1 MQPQERRGPEP
12 GWEWELRDEQG
23 FLGFGAAGEEPRQ
36 PPMGTTHPTGSSA
49 FQRQQISRSIPGDA
63 SPWKKKWDLPDVQH
77 LRFFGKRLCPELL
90 HQSKLQNKITEKIT
104 KTQRKLPLEKDR
116 LLTDTSEP
124 GIYGSINSSRMAEP
138 AQPSMA
144 SIHLCSRQI
153 PLPHFINFGR
163 GNLRRATLAFRH
175 FPCTSARNRSTGK
188 GWEAAGQGK
197 MS

>member
-1 MQPQERRGPEP
+1 MNKDSLDSVLLERSPGSLPWAPHIPQGAQHSRGSKSPEATLETP
-12 GWEWELRDEQG
+12 HHG
-23 FLGFGAAGEEPRQ
+23 
-36 PPMGTTHPTGSSA
+36 
-49 FQRQQISRSIPGDA
+49 
-63 SPWKKKWDLPDVQH
+63 KKWDIPDCQH

-90 HQSKLQNKITEKIT
+90 HQSKFQNKIMEKIT
-104 KTQRKLPLEKDR
+104 KTWRKLPLEKDL

-124 GIYGSINSSRMAEP
+124 GIYGSINSSWMAEP

-144 SIHLCSRQI
+144 SIHLCSRRI

-163 GNLRRATLAFRH
+163 ENLRRATLAFRH